1 MTHLLLWY
9 LLMLVI
15 SFSVV
20 VPTMEFFR
28 SCRSGGFAY
37 TRVIGVAFLSL
48 FVWMTLRFGV
58 NISVVAASCF
68 WISMFFLL
76 SAWLILH
83 DVSILQRLWA
93 QRQKILVVE
102 MVWIPLFALILLARS
117 LAPDAI
123 ATEKPMD
130 LMIIT
135 SIFWSETIPPPD
147 PWFSGVPL
155 SYHHLGHLG
164 AVIIGKLSQQSIGM
178 IFNLALA
185 SSAATAGTVAAIL
198 AIDFLPN
205 LSLFSRRKRALL
217 FVSTGFITLCTL
229 FLLAPWIGV
238 LNIIFSNGYLT
249 TINLNWLNIENFP
262 LITDVRHGI
271 PDQWWWWWYTTRIFE
286 SSFAEFPAFT
296 FLLGDPHAHV
306 YGLPIVLTLLA
317 VGLSIS
323 KNQSLI
329 EMKYWFSRP
338 FSLISVTCL
347 LATLCMTNVWDL
359 PISLVALLGVVW
371 LSQRNEQRSYIESL
385 KSTLGF
391 LVPIIVLLGIILY
404 PFLSSLNPPDTGI
417 SMVIGEHTN
426 LAQLLLFWGPVF
438 SIIIASAL
446 LGWRPHMHGYAV
458 LRLPLM
464 LAGIVLL
471 VWIVALLFTGN
482 ANEILSRASGWVT
495 LGLLTCGILLT
506 RLASAK
512 TNDQLWHIYW
522 IMGLALLIL
531 IGTELL
537 RIEDAFPGRLNTL
550 FKGWFISWGIAAV
563 AAGGIFG
570 TSVVLRATRTLST
583 NKKPAT
589 FLLVILSVFSFSSII
604 FVPSMAISRAW
615 EGQVRGLDAT
625 KYIQVQQPGLAEA
638 VNWAGNTLDL
648 SEDLVL
654 QAVGE
659 SYQGGNMFSTLT
671 GISTVLAW
679 PNHERQWRRDIT
691 ETDRRTAIDHV
702 YQYGATGEGLEAL
715 TKYNISHVLIG
726 DFEKRVYGA
735 DVVSKF
741 EDWEMVF
748 VSSDS
753 TIKIFYLNQ
762 SVTE

>member
-9 LLMLVI
+9 LAMLVI

-28 SCRSGGFAY
+28 SCRSQGFAY
-37 TRVIGVAFLSL
+37 ARVIGVAFVSL
-48 FVWMTLRFGV
+48 LVWMTLRFGV
-58 NISVVAASCF
+58 NISVITASCF
-68 WISMFFLL
+68 WILIFFLL
-76 SAWLILH
+76 SAWFILH
-83 DVSILQRLWA
+83 DFSILQRLWA
-93 QRQKILVVE
+93 QRRKILVVE
-102 MVWIPLFALILLARS
+102 LMWIHLFGIILLARS
-117 LAPDAI
+117 LAPDAL

-130 LMIIT
+130 LMILT
-135 SIFWSETIPPPD
+135 SIFRSEAVPPPD

-155 SYHHLGHLG
+155 SYHHLGHLA

-185 SSAATAGTVAAIL
+185 SSAATAGTVAAVL
-198 AIDFLPN
+198 AIDFLPD
-205 LSLFSRRKRALL
+205 LSVFNRRKRLL
-217 FVSTGFITLCTL
+217 VIVSTGLITLCTL

-238 LNIIFSNGYLT
+238 LNIIFSNGNLT
-249 TINLNWLNIENFP
+249 NINLNWLNVENFP
-262 LITDVRHGI
+262 FVTDVRYGI
-271 PDQWWWWWYTTRIFE
+271 PDQWWWWWYTTRIFAD
-286 SSFAEFPAFT
+286 SFAEFPAFT

-323 KNQSLI
+323 KSQSILSV
-329 EMKYWFSRP
+329 KYWFSRP
-338 FSLISVTCL
+338 FSLIFVTCL
-347 LATLCMTNVWDL
+347 LASLCMTNVWDL
-359 PISLVALLGVVW
+359 PISFAALLGVVW
-371 LSQRNEQRSYIESL
+371 LCQRNEQRGYIDSL
-385 KSTLGF
+385 KSTLSF
-391 LVPIIVLLGIILY
+391 SVPIIVLLGIILY
-404 PFLSSLNPPDTGI
+404 PFLSSLTPPDTGI
-417 SMVIGEHTN
+417 SLVIGEHTN

-438 SIIIASAL
+438 SVIIASVL
-446 LGWRPHMHGYAV
+446 LNWRTNDVEYAV
-458 LRLPLM
+458 LYTPMKWACL
-464 LAGIVLL
+464 VLL
-471 VWIVALLFTGN
+471 IWIVALLFTGN
-482 ANEILSRASGWVT
+482 ATEIFSRATGWVT
-495 LGLLTCGILLT
+495 LGLLTCGIFLA

-512 TNDQLWHIYW
+512 SNDQLWHVYW

-550 FKGWFISWGIAAV
+550 FKGWFISWGIASV
-563 AAGGIFG
+563 AAGGIYG
-570 TSVVLRATRTLST
+570 TSVVLRSTGTLST
-583 NKKPAT
+583 NKRVPT
-589 FLLVILSVFSFSSII
+589 FLLAVLCLFAFSSII

-615 EGQVRGLDAT
+615 EGQTRGLDAT
-625 KYIQVQQPGLAEA
+625 KYIEVQRPGLAEA
-638 VNWAGNTLDL
+638 VRWAGNTLDL
-648 SEDLVL
+648 NEDLVL

-691 ETDRRTAIDHV
+691 ETERRTAIDHV
-702 YQYGATGEGLEAL
+702 YQDGATGQGLAAL
-715 TKYNISHVLIG
+715 RKYNISHVLIG

-741 EDWEMVF
+741 EDWEIVF
-748 VSSDS
+748 ASSDS
-753 TIKIFYLNQ
+753 TIKIYQLNQ